1 MKDKKPQKDNDME
14 QEHSTF
20 PSLNANH
27 DTYDVKLISEK
38 EDDLIYNITI
48 KQL

>member
-1 MKDKKPQKDNDME
+1 MKDKKPQKDNGME

-20 PSLNANH
+20 PNLNANH
-27 DTYDVKLISEK
+27 DSYEFHIMSDN
-38 EDDLIYNITI
+38 DDTTYNITI